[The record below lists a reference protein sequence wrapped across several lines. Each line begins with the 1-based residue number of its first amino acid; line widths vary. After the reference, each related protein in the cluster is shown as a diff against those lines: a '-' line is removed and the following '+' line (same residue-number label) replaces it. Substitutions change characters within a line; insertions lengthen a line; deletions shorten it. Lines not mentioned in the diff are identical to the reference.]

1 MKLGFSQKR
10 PKLTIRRMVAHDTH
24 YRLLYRD
31 VDQMGVLYY
40 ARYFELFEMGRTEW
54 ARSEGFVYRDMEEKL
69 GLLLAVT
76 NTSCR
81 YIDSLRFDEV
91 AVVRTSVSSFTKT
104 TLRYSY
110 EVFEQASGR
119 LCATGDVELGC
130 LTRDTLRPHRLP
142 DSLAEILRQA
152 APDAYGRKRT

>member
-1 MKLGFSQKR
+1 MK
-10 PKLTIRRMVAHDTH
+10 AHDST

-54 ARSEGFVYRDMEEKL
+54 ARSEGFVYRDMEAND

-76 NTSCR
+76 HASCS
-81 YIDSLRFDEV
+81 YLASLRFDEV
-91 AVVRTSVSSFTKT
+91 AVVRTSICAYTRT
-104 TLRYSY
+104 TLSY
-110 EVFEQASGR
+110 HTEVFEQESGR

-130 LTRDTLRPHRLP
+130 LTCDGLAPHPIP
-142 DSLAEILRQA
+142 DAFMEIVRRT
-152 APDAYGRKRT
+152 APDCYGRRKRT